1 MHYSHTA
8 KSLQG
13 NIRRQFCVYLYIMN
27 VTMANPS
34 GLNLLW
40 RRVRERQPSEQHL
53 HLRFEQ
59 EALVHLDALYRTAL
73 RLANNR
79 EHAED
84 LVQETYLRAYRGFDR
99 FDGRHCRA
107 WLLTILRHT
116 FISQLRHNGQ
126 TPPTILFDDDPQAES
141 LQRMPAGASAEDVVL
156 ADLLGEE
163 LEQALAHL
171 PEPSRLILLLAYV
184 EELTYAEIAQV
195 MDCPLGTVM
204 SRLHRARR
212 MLEAQLASGRTAGAK
227 LSKEG
232 HAASAG

>member
-1 MHYSHTA
+1 MAHPGR
-8 KSLQG
+8 L
-13 NIRRQFCVYLYIMN
+13 N
-27 VTMANPS
+27 V
-34 GLNLLW
+34 LW
-40 RRVRERQPSEQHL
+40 RRARPAPEQRL

-59 EALVHLDALYRTAL
+59 EALVHIDALYRTAL

-84 LVQETYLRAYRGFDR
+84 LVQETYLRAYRAFDR
-99 FDGRHCRA
+99 FDGQHCRA

-126 TPPTILFDDDPQAES
+126 SPPTIMFDDDPQTES
-141 LQRMPAGASAEDVVL
+141 MQWMPAGASAEDVVL
-156 ADLLGEE
+156 AGLLGEE
-163 LEQALAHL
+163 LEQALARL
-171 PEPSRLILLLAYV
+171 PEPARLILLLAYV
-184 EELTYAEIAQV
+184 EELSYAEIAQV

-212 MLEAQLASGRTAGAK
+212 MLGAQLAGAV
-227 LSKEG
+227 LSQEG